1 MDVVGALASEFID
14 SVSSSSSS
22 SSSSSLVRNKHV
34 SSSSSSS
41 SCGATEDDRTAS
53 RTSIVMAQ
61 AADPSQL
68 SRHPN
73 NNNNMNDPA
82 NVELLLVKST
92 SRAPPPKEI
101 HFIPGNEE
109 EEEAASVLGGDGASV
124 LMMRPSPE
132 YYSSSAP
139 AAEAL
144 NAMTPATATPTIVE
158 SDVPP
163 QSCSLS
169 SPNHRLESIPP
180 SPLTV
185 VSVEETATHDTTN
198 DNIARSCVPEQP
210 SSSSSSPGPSITTPL
225 VVTPMESKETTTVV
239 PTTTVFPETHSSTTA
254 TTAAVSAVPVIAL
267 TTTTNVTEPPAPAAV
282 AAPPRPVVTQEE
294 PTKNLVTSLSSPP
307 PPTTGANAPLA
318 LTEPNAPRS
327 ENTTATITTTTS
339 LFEQLQQETQERALE
354 EESLLVPAAMESSSS
369 MNVLPLTA
377 ILVPPPTQDE
387 TETKKNQVVIETS
400 PSNPVPVVE
409 AAPTTNPVPPP
420 TMTTTTAVTLSDTAF
435 GTPQQDHT
443 QMNIS
448 SSNENKNDDDQT
460 DIAIAADE
468 TMTDRTAHISST
480 ILPAQ
485 PSPVEPNNEAPPVM
499 SVDEP
504 PTRTTTTTTT
514 ASPSTPLVQESVVDV
529 VEPGQEEPIVDPPT
543 KHDVAPSTPE
553 RAPKVTN
560 EQAAEEDANVQD
572 SAVPAIPLTESTL
585 SGGDVIVQHEEEIS
599 TEPATTRTLQSL
611 RAKPPLPEPE
621 TRLSTKDDNEAAPTP
636 HLTPVDL
643 TATRQV
649 ALFEPSVLGEYS
661 EISVPPSTLGLMP
674 RPPPPPP
681 PQDHS
686 VSNELVAPAETTA
699 LSPMSSPITS
709 EPLTAPHTNDTTSS
723 SAPSVT
729 LATNTEQPQ
738 ANGLSNQ
745 DLVTVPVP
753 PDQPQV
759 AHSTP
764 QPEMVA
770 VPSLETASP
779 PLESAPPQS
788 GGAVGA
794 STLETVPQ
802 SEVAIGAS
810 TLETVPPEVA
820 VLVSNLET
828 VPQMQ
833 QRDFAVPES
842 PPVTQPETTANAQVE
857 TLPSTDMEL
866 PQSQIASMNT
876 NDGAA
881 VETLTDTNRMIVP
894 SLPTA
899 PQDNGQAC
907 PDMISSTLM
916 HYANSATSAVAS
928 ARASATAVASTA
940 VGPDSAVDCSF
951 TSCMA
956 ENVAASAKANL
967 EAWAKQPPAIQG
979 QNMGTGQD
987 QDKGTV
993 EGQEKGTE
1001 GTSGKAPSDMILGCV
1016 PKRILSMDND
1026 DDDDAKPPACPTL
1039 PLPSYLQAQ
1048 GQTVKPMETRDGV
1061 EAPATV
1067 LPVSEQ
1073 TQPKQT
1079 PQDPVVEETKN
1090 NNDQHPATTEATQE
1104 TFAVTNMVQSLPWLL
1119 SELSPPSSPTRSA
1132 AKPPTSPIVCND
1144 LDIANYAVIPIEL
1157 PEGPTTTTD
1166 DEASSTRAAREL
1178 DRELFHP
1185 VLAAAT
1191 ATAAASSPSQS
1202 LKQQEPV
1209 GTCQDP
1215 QGRDSSDPLSDND
1228 DDEKKEEELTAP
1240 PAIASKFE
1248 KTASKFEKTAVKIGR
1263 RRRDLKSDIAKHQQE
1278 LERIRA
1284 RMSQL
1289 RTQFAVHVV
1298 ALSEIGEVMQ
1308 DLDEE
1313 ELAKLEER
1321 TELLRTLAEARKIK
1335 NKKTAAAKG
1344 TNAKTVLSAIV
1355 TPNEHYGGPNSKEP
1369 RFTMMD
1375 IPQINTMLMEGFD
1388 NDTSKDDSS
1397 ATSRTAWESFEYF
1410 LQCGDLTGALAGL
1423 DSSKPF

>member
-1 MDVVGALASEFID
+1 
-14 SVSSSSSS
+14 
-22 SSSSSLVRNKHV
+22 
-34 SSSSSSS
+34 
-41 SCGATEDDRTAS
+41 
-53 RTSIVMAQ
+53 MAQ

-124 LMMRPSPE
+124 LMMRPPPE

-139 AAEAL
+139 VAEAL
-144 NAMTPATATPTIVE
+144 NVMTPATATPTIVE
-158 SDVPP
+158 SGVPP

-254 TTAAVSAVPVIAL
+254 TTTAVSAVPVIAL

-294 PTKNLVTSLSSPP
+294 PTKNLVTSSSPPP

-327 ENTTATITTTTS
+327 ENKTATITTTTS

-354 EESLLVPAAMESSSS
+354 EQSLLVPTAMESSSS

-377 ILVPPPTQDE
+377 TLVPPPTQDE
-387 TETKKNQVVIETS
+387 TETKQNQVVIETT

-420 TMTTTTAVTLSDTAF
+420 TMTTTTAVTPSDTAF

-468 TMTDRTAHISST
+468 TMTDRTTHNST

-504 PTRTTTTTTT
+504 PTRTSTTTT

-529 VEPGQEEPIVDPPT
+529 VVEPGQEEEPIVDPPT
-543 KHDVAPSTPE
+543 TNDVAPSTPG
-553 RAPKVTN
+553 RAPKVAN
-560 EQAAEEDANVQD
+560 EQAEEEANVQD

-585 SGGDVIVQHEEEIS
+585 SGGDVFVQHEEEIS
-599 TEPATTRTLQSL
+599 TEPATTITLQSL

-674 RPPPPPP
+674 PPPPSPP

-699 LSPMSSPITS
+699 LSLMSSPITS

-810 TLETVPPEVA
+810 TLETVPPEAA
-820 VLVSNLET
+820 VPVSNLET

-833 QRDFAVPES
+833 QRDCAVPES
-842 PPVTQPETTANAQVE
+842 PPVTQPETTANAQVG
-857 TLPSTDMEL
+857 TLPSTDMEV

-881 VETLTDTNRMIVP
+881 VETLTDANRMIVR

-928 ARASATAVASTA
+928 ARASATAAAASASTA

-951 TSCMA
+951 TACMA

-993 EGQEKGTE
+993 EGQDKGTE
-1001 GTSGKAPSDMILGCV
+1001 GASGKAPSDMILGCV

-1039 PLPSYLQAQ
+1039 PLPSYLQGHSQ
-1048 GQTVKPMETRDGV
+1048 GQTVKPIETREGV
-1061 EAPATV
+1061 ETPATV
-1067 LPVSEQ
+1067 PSVSEQ

-1079 PQDPVVEETKN
+1079 PQDPAVEETKN

-1104 TFAVTNMVQSLPWLL
+1104 TFAVTNMVQSLPWPL

-1132 AKPPTSPIVCND
+1132 AKPPTSPIVHND
-1144 LDIANYAVIPIEL
+1144 LDIANYAVTPIEL
-1157 PEGPTTTTD
+1157 PEGPTTTTTD
-1166 DEASSTRAAREL
+1166 EDEASSTRAAREL
-1178 DRELFHP
+1178 DCELFHP
-1185 VLAAAT
+1185 VLAT
-1191 ATAAASSPSQS
+1191 ATAACSSSSPSQS

-1209 GTCQDP
+1209 GTYQDP

-1228 DDEKKEEELTAP
+1228 DDEKKEEELTATL
-1240 PAIASKFE
+1240 AI
-1248 KTASKFEKTAVKIGR
+1248 ASKFEKTAVKIAR

-1321 TELLRTLAEARKIK
+1321 TELLRTLAEARKI

-1388 NDTSKDDSS
+1388 NGTSKDDSS